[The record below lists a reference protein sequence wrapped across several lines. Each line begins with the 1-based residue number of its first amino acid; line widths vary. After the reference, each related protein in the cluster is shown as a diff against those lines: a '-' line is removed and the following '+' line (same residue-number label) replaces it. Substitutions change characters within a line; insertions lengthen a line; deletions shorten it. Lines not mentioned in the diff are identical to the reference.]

1 MLARI
6 TKLRNPR
13 RKRNT
18 KRRKRRRKNPCEEE
32 GRKERETRVENL
44 EKKISRG
51 QNGFRTP
58 PYLEVRNLCND
69 DFKDS
74 EGRKTKQK
82 SFFDKQ
88 TSGPT

>member
-1 MLARI
+1 
-6 TKLRNPR
+6 
-13 RKRNT
+13 
-18 KRRKRRRKNPCEEE
+18 
-32 GRKERETRVENL
+32 VENL
-44 EKKISRG
+44 ENEIFRG

-69 DFKDS
+69 HFEDS
-74 EGRKTKQK
+74 EGRKTKQE